1 MQENNVGT
9 VTVTQWKMLLAEQA
23 QGGVSGKEG
32 KVPSPGVVELD
43 IGGRG

>member
-9 VTVTQWKMLLAEQA
+9 MTVTQWKMLLAEQA

-32 KVPSPGVVELD
+32 KVPSPGVVEPD